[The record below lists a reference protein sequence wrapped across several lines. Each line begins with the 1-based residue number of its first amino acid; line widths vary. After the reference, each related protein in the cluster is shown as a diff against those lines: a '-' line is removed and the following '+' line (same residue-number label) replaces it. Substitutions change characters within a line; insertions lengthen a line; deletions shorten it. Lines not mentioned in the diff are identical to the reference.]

1 MSLLDNLLHT
11 VRHERNTH
19 SRDALGADV
28 QAREV
33 ITASVEAWIQNASRA
48 EVVEFGKRDKL
59 VSHRVYFSSN
69 PAPRVGDYFVVTAG
83 PSHVGE
89 DLKFQA
95 DSDRSAGL
103 GVLYG
108 ALCELENN
116 ERFSTFA

>member
-1 MSLLDNLLHT
+1 MSLLDNMPHT
-11 VRHERNTH
+11 VRHERMTH
-19 SRDALGADV
+19 SRDSLGADLE
-28 QAREV
+28 AREV
-33 ITASVEAWIQNASRA
+33 IAASVEAWVQNASRA
-48 EVVEFGKRDKL
+48 EVDEFGKRDERIVQK
-59 VSHRVYFSSN
+59 VYFATN
-69 PAPRVGDYFVVTAG
+69 PNPRVGDYFVVTAG

-116 ERFSTFA
+116 ERFSTFS